1 MFLRLGFTLTFIFF
15 SLLSFSQTD
24 SLQSNGKAK
33 VVNLDS
39 LPTVKILNKR
49 SPYRATLY
57 AALLPGTGQLY
68 NKQYWK
74 APLVYA
80 GVGIFAYFISSNN
93 SQYLY
98 YNDLLT
104 ELNRNPGVVPLS
116 FPASF
121 QGHDVD
127 AVRNNIKVN
136 VNQFRRYRDLSIIM
150 SAAFYALTIV
160 DANVFAHLRTFDLSD
175 DISMRFK
182 PIITSPGASTI
193 ATVGMGLQISFK

>member
-1 MFLRLGFTLTFIFF
+1 MFLRLGFAFIFIFF

-80 GVGIFAYFISSNN
+80 GAGIFAYFISSNN
-93 SQYLY
+93 SQYLL

-104 ELNRNPGVVPLS
+104 ELNRNPGVVPLT
-116 FPASF
+116 FPARF
-121 QGHDVD
+121 QGHDVG
-127 AVRNNIKVN
+127 AVKNNIKVN

-175 DISMRFK
+175 DISIRFK
-182 PIITSPGASTI
+182 PIMTYPGLATVG
-193 ATVGMGLQISFK
+193 TVGMGLQISFK